1 MLPGNLYLADKLIFQ
16 FRGLT
21 QYSFIHK
28 NMGSQNSVGFPCN
41 ILSIEMLH
49 KS

>member
-1 MLPGNLYLADKLIFQ
+1 MLPGNLYLADELIFQ

-21 QYSFIHK
+21 QSFIHK
-28 NMGSQNSVGFPCN
+28 NIGSQNSVGFPCN